1 MPEQKRVTIVH
12 ADGRE
17 YSILPRDFDRATV
30 HPRGVGSYADQ
41 GFRIVAH
48 EDGSPYEGPKT
59 KREIE
64 QAAEQRLTARTDS
77 KPAQRAEGKGRAG

>member
-1 MPEQKRVTIVH
+1 MPEQKRVTIAH

-17 YSILPRDFDRATV
+17 YSIRPADFTNPRV
-30 HPRGVGSYADQ
+30 SPEKQSYADQ

-48 EDGSPYEGPKT
+48 VDGTPYEGPKT

-64 QAAEQRLTARTDS
+64 RAAEERQAAREERGAD
-77 KPAQRAEGKGRAG
+77 KPAAKAKD